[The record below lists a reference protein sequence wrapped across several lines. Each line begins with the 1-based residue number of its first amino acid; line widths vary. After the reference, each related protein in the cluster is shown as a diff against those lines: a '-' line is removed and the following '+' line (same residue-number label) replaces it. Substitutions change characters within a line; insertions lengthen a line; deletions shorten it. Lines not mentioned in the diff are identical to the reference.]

1 MTKQIAVKL
10 PDDLVRQLDRLVE
23 GGAFASRSQ
32 AVRTGLEAMVGAHRR
47 RDIDRRYQ
55 DAIARFP
62 ETDEEMADATRLAMD
77 AIRDEQWERWW

>member
-10 PDDLVRQLDRLVE
+10 PDELVGELDRLVE
-23 GGAFASRSQ
+23 RGAFDSRSQ
-32 AVRTGLEAMVGAHRR
+32 AVRTGLEVMVGSYRR
-47 RDIDRRYQ
+47 QELDQRYR

-62 ETDEEMADATRLAMD
+62 ETDEEIGEATRLAVD